1 LITVEKLFNKEPVK
15 QDHQVEVNLDKE
27 EGNKVLPPKMWW
39 RGDKANIIDGWNMDK
54 PDALA
59 FICLEDCLVVGF
71 GVLGPVDASVKAGW
85 QLQVRCIVD
94 GKEENSFTFTSNA
107 NNKDSE
113 SKSYKC
119 IFIAHGGK
127 PLKLSKN

>member
-1 LITVEKLFNKEPVK
+1 LISVEKLFNKEPVK
-15 QDHQVEVNLDKE
+15 QNHQVEVNLDKE
-27 EGNKVLPPKMWW
+27 EGNNALPPKMWW
-39 RGDKANIIDGWNMDK
+39 RGDKANINIGWGMGI

-71 GVLGPVDASVKAGW
+71 GVLGPEDASVKDGW
-85 QLQVRCIVD
+85 QLIVRCMVD
-94 GKEENSFTFTSNA
+94 SKEENSFTFTSKA
-107 NNKDSE
+107 DNKDSE

>member
-1 LITVEKLFNKEPVK
+1 MISVEKLFNKEPVK

-27 EGNKVLPPKMWW
+27 EGIVLPPKIWW
-39 RGDKANIIDGWNMDK
+39 RGNKANIINGWLIMGK

-71 GVLGPVDASVKAGW
+71 GVLGPEDASVKDGW

-94 GKEENSFTFTSNA
+94 GKEENSFTFTSKA
-107 NNKDSE
+107 DNKDSE